1 MWMSCK
7 RVATQPRPAGATVG
21 VFGNKLRQQRE
32 KRGLTVE
39 AISNTT
45 KISPRMLLALEEER
59 FDQLPGGVFNK
70 GFVRAYARQLGLP
83 EDETLADY
91 LAALRETQVQSQQIL
106 PDFRKS
112 GQSAPTPVADAS
124 THVQPS
130 QPPHRPVDV
139 ENDGDTDS
147 NTGNRFLDDLSD
159 RRRSERR
166 RADRREASHGHAER
180 AEAVPDPVFSVP
192 TFGATPVRRETPV
205 EHSVAGPGISQGR
218 KLGAA
223 VLLICAGL
231 GGWIAHRHHESPAS
245 TPAAAPYTPAVAP
258 TNSSTL
264 ATSARASASAPVA
277 PSSTSLPKIASHSAA
292 PSATEKS
299 NFVPPKPS
307 PTSASP
313 RLASRPASTVAPP
326 SSTPLHHLAAKAPPT
341 FTLTIRAEKTTWV
354 SITSDGNPV
363 GRETL
368 IAPAH
373 TSIRAA
379 SQIVVKAGNAAGVS
393 FLLNGKE
400 IPSEGI
406 EGQVKTYTFTSTG
419 LIPNAPATPI
429 SNR

>member
-1 MWMSCK
+1 
-7 RVATQPRPAGATVG
+7 VGA
-21 VFGNKLRQQRE
+21 FGEKLRQQRE

-70 GFVRAYARQLGLP
+70 GFVRAYARQLGLS

-112 GQSAPTPVADAS
+112 GQSAPTPVADAN
-124 THVQPS
+124 THVQPN
-130 QPPHRPVDV
+130 PAPHRPVDTG
-139 ENDGDTDS
+139 NDGDTDS
-147 NTGNRFLDDLSD
+147 NAGNRFLDDLSD

-180 AEAVPDPVFSVP
+180 AEGAPVPVFSVP

-223 VLLICAGL
+223 ILLICAGL
-231 GGWIAHRHHESPAS
+231 GGWIAHRHHESSAS
-245 TPAAAPYTPAVAP
+245 TPAAAPSTPAVATP
-258 TNSSTL
+258 NSSTL

-277 PSSTSLPKIASHSAA
+277 PSSTGSPKITSHSTA
-292 PSATEKS
+292 PTATEKS
-299 NFVPPKPS
+299 DFTPRTPS
-307 PTSASP
+307 PAPASP
-313 RLASRPASTVAPP
+313 SLASRPASAVAPP
-326 SSTPLHHLAAKAPPT
+326 VAAPSHHLAAKAPAT
-341 FTLTIRAEKTTWV
+341 FTLTIRADKTTWV
-354 SITSDGNPV
+354 SISSDGNPV
-363 GRETL
+363 ARETL

-373 TSIRAA
+373 TSVRAT

-400 IPSEGI
+400 IASEGI
-406 EGQVKTYTFTSTG
+406 EGQVRTYTFNSAG
-419 LIPNAPATPI
+419 LASNTLAIPS